1 MKIPAEMTAARMH
14 EVGGRLM
21 IEQIPTPGPGQMDV
35 LVKVR
40 ACGIV
45 PNLGNVLANITTV
58 FPNLALPPLPAIFGL
73 DPVGE
78 IAQVGSQVH
87 HLSVGDRVYV
97 NPGRSCGTCRRCR
110 RGDSIACPNY
120 ALQGYFGSGPSALQT
135 LKDYPYGGLSQY
147 MVAPATAIVKLPDNV
162 TFEQAARFGYLGTV
176 YSALRKAKAGP
187 GDTILVNGISGT
199 LGIGGAL
206 LGLAMGVDKILGTGR
221 NRKLLER
228 VKALAPERIETFC
241 IDDGSICAW
250 AKTATGG
257 AGVDAFI
264 DCLGPGAAHA
274 TFQDALQSLRRGGTA
289 VNIGAIGGLV
299 PINLHWLMDNNMCLY
314 GSGWFTT
321 AEGEEMVSLAR
332 TGLLDMSVFK
342 TQIYPL
348 ERVNEAISGIAE
360 RDGGFSNY
368 VIRPN

>member
-1 MKIPAEMTAARMH
+1 MKVPEKMTVARMH
-14 EVGGRLM
+14 EVGGRLI
-21 IEQIPTPGPGQMDV
+21 IEQIPTPQPGPLDV

-45 PNLGNVLANITTV
+45 PNLANVLAHVTKLL
-58 FPNLALPPLPAIFGL
+58 PDLPRPPLPAIFGL
-73 DPVGE
+73 DPAGE

-87 HLSVGDRVYV
+87 HLRVGDRVYA
-97 NPGRSCGTCRRCR
+97 NPGRSCGSCRRCR
-110 RGDSIACPNY
+110 LGDSIACPNY
-120 ALQGYFGSGPSALQT
+120 ALQGYFGSGPGAIQT
-135 LKDYPYGGLSQY
+135 LKDYPFGGLGQY
-147 MVAPATAIVKLPDNV
+147 MVAPASAIVKVPDNV
-162 TFEQAARFGYLGTV
+162 TFEQAARFGYLGTA
-176 YSALRKAKAGP
+176 YAALRKAKAGP

-206 LGLAMGVDKILGTGR
+206 LGLALGVDKILGTGR

-228 VKALAPERIETFC
+228 VKALAPERIETFS
-241 IDDGSICAW
+241 IEDGSICEW
-250 AKTATGG
+250 ALTMTAG

-264 DCLGPGAAHA
+264 DCLGPGAPHA
-274 TFQDALQSLRRGGTA
+274 TFLDAIKSMRRGGTA
-289 VNIGAIGGLV
+289 VNIGAIVGMV
-299 PINLHWLMDNNMCLY
+299 PIDVHWLMDNNMCLY

-321 AEGEEMVSLAR
+321 QEGEELASLAR

-342 TQIYPL
+342 THVHPL
-348 ERVNEAISGIAE
+348 ESVNEAISGIAE